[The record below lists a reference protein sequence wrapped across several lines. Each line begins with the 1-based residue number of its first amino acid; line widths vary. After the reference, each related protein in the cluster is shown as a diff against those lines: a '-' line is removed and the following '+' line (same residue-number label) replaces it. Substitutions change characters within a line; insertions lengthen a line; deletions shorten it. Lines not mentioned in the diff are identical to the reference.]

1 MSNQEIEELK
11 SRISDLE
18 LGLQTVED
26 DLEMK
31 SEEAEALRRDVSNK
45 TKQMKMMEEELQR
58 CKKDNDIQEQLIDL
72 KREEVTSMKSKLLQ
86 AYKYLMPEENTAI
99 EYSEMVQRI
108 TNAYIRQREEAAKER
123 EKASSNG
130 AVDVEEKRR
139 LQDALTEAKQKESEK
154 EAEIINQRKELQ
166 RLTAENQKMH
176 QEKQER
182 ESEMESLSMVI
193 EENDAELDRLNGMI
207 AELNASLK
215 SKDEALKSKD
225 EEVSGLNATVE
236 SNDAELDRLNGMIA
250 ELNASLKSKDEALK
264 SKDEALKSKDEEVS
278 GLSATVESNDAEL
291 DRLNGMIAE
300 LNASLKS
307 KDEALKSKD
316 DALLTQTNAKDAL
329 TREYN
334 AVISE
339 VSSLCSDVEMLT
351 SDYSSLKSSYSF
363 VSSHYKEV
371 STNYD
376 TLLRLVSS
384 LKESISS
391 ALYDSILDSYAGV
404 VNELAVRVGDYEA
417 ELSYWIRVFN
427 LKRFDVL
434 TKNEKKQKEENLV
447 LQLHLNEL
455 KDVEKQNDE
464 LKNELESC
472 NQQKKLV
479 EEELSVLKK
488 EVTATHKKD
497 KRVKKNVCD
506 LVLRDVYG
514 KGLCEC
520 SGDGKKCM
528 MCEVK
533 EMIVGLKHSN
543 QVLQEENQKMKYFA
557 AVSLVSFAV
566 SLGLYM
572 MKHCSVCCQQAHT
585 SLQLLQSL
593 LHDGRLKHR
602 EAVLRIH
609 SVVNHQLVELI
620 AVGALIPVQYLQ
632 RIGVLRLLLQL
643 SHGVLQLP
651 FTTLA
656 RGIDDHSVVG
666 EEQEKRVFP
675 TLHTPPTAYTASS
688 DRRDRLRRGM

>member
-26 DLEMK
+26 DLEVK
-31 SEEAEALRRDVSNK
+31 SEEAEALRRDVYNK

-123 EKASSNG
+123 EKASSNS
-130 AVDVEEKRR
+130 VVEVEEKRR

-154 EAEIINQRKELQ
+154 EAEIINQKKEIQ

-176 QEKQER
+176 QENQER

-215 SKDEALKSKD
+215 SKDE
-225 EEVSGLNATVE
+225 
-236 SNDAELDRLNGMIA
+236 
-250 ELNASLKSKDEALK
+250 
-264 SKDEALKSKDEEVS
+264 EVS

-307 KDEALKSKD
+307 KD
-316 DALLTQTNAKDAL
+316 DALQTQANATDTL
-329 TREYN
+329 TRECN

-339 VSSLCSDVEMLT
+339 VYSLYSDVEMLT
-351 SDYSSLKSSYSF
+351 ADYSSLKSSYSF

-376 TLLRLVSS
+376 ALLRLVSS
-384 LKESISS
+384 LKESIS
-391 ALYDSILDSYAGV
+391 AELYDSILDSYAGV
-404 VNELAVRVGDYEA
+404 VNELALRVGDYEA
-417 ELSYWIRVFN
+417 ELSYWIRVYN
-427 LKRFDVL
+427 LKRFDEL

-447 LQLHLNEL
+447 LQLRLNEL
-455 KDVEKQNDE
+455 KEVKSQNEE
-464 LKNELESC
+464 LKSELESC
-472 NQQKKLV
+472 NQQKKVV

-488 EVTATHKKD
+488 EVTATHKKE
-497 KRVKKNVCD
+497 KKVKKNVCD

-528 MCEVK
+528 MCQVK
-533 EMIVGLKHSN
+533 EMIVGLKQSN

-566 SLGLYM
+566 SLGLYL

-609 SVVNHQLVELI
+609 RVVNHQLVELI
-620 AVGALIPVQYLQ
+620 AVGALIPVQHLQ

-643 SHGVLQLP
+643 PYGVLQLP

>member
-31 SEEAEALRRDVSNK
+31 SEEAEALRRDVANK

-123 EKASSNG
+123 EKASSNS
-130 AVDVEEKRR
+130 VVEVEEKRR

-154 EAEIINQRKELQ
+154 EAEIINQKKEIQ

-215 SKDEALKSKD
+215 SKDE
-225 EEVSGLNATVE
+225 
-236 SNDAELDRLNGMIA
+236 
-250 ELNASLKSKDEALK
+250 
-264 SKDEALKSKDEEVS
+264 EVS

-307 KDEALKSKD
+307 KD
-316 DALLTQTNAKDAL
+316 DALLTQANDTDAL

-334 AVISE
+334 EVITQF
-339 VSSLCSDVEMLT
+339 SSLCSVVESLT
-351 SDYSSLKSSYSF
+351 SDYLSLKSSYSF
-363 VSSHYKEV
+363 VSSHYNEV

-376 TLLRLVSS
+376 ALLRLVSS

-404 VNELAVRVGDYEA
+404 VNELALRVGDYEA
-417 ELSYWIRVFN
+417 ELSYWIRVYN
-427 LKRFDVL
+427 LKRFDEL

-447 LQLHLNEL
+447 LQLRLNEL
-455 KDVEKQNDE
+455 KEVESQNEE
-464 LKNELESC
+464 LKSELESC
-472 NQQKKLV
+472 NQQKKVV

-488 EVTATHKKD
+488 EVTATHKKE
-497 KRVKKNVCD
+497 KKVKKNVCD

-528 MCEVK
+528 MCQVK
-533 EMIVGLKHSN
+533 EMIVGLKQSN

-566 SLGLYM
+566 SHGLYL
-572 MKHCSVCCQQAHT
+572 MKHCSVCCQQAYT

-609 SVVNHQLVELI
+609 RVVNHQLVELI
-620 AVGALIPVQYLQ
+620 AVGALIPVQHLQ

>member
-1 MSNQEIEELK
+1 
-11 SRISDLE
+11 
-18 LGLQTVED
+18 
-26 DLEMK
+26 
-31 SEEAEALRRDVSNK
+31 
-45 TKQMKMMEEELQR
+45 
-58 CKKDNDIQEQLIDL
+58 
-72 KREEVTSMKSKLLQ
+72 
-86 AYKYLMPEENTAI
+86 
-99 EYSEMVQRI
+99 
-108 TNAYIRQREEAAKER
+108 
-123 EKASSNG
+123 
-130 AVDVEEKRR
+130 
-139 LQDALTEAKQKESEK
+139 
-154 EAEIINQRKELQ
+154 
-166 RLTAENQKMH
+166 
-176 QEKQER
+176 
-182 ESEMESLSMVI
+182 
-193 EENDAELDRLNGMI
+193 
-207 AELNASLK
+207 
-215 SKDEALKSKD
+215 
-225 EEVSGLNATVE
+225 
-236 SNDAELDRLNGMIA
+236 MIA

-264 SKDEALKSKDEEVS
+264 SKDEAL
-278 GLSATVESNDAEL
+278 
-291 DRLNGMIAE
+291 
-300 LNASLKS
+300 
-307 KDEALKSKD
+307 
-316 DALLTQTNAKDAL
+316 LTQANATDAL

-339 VSSLCSDVEMLT
+339 VSFLCSDVEMLT

-376 TLLRLVSS
+376 ALLRLVSS

-404 VNELAVRVGDYEA
+404 VNELALRVGDYEA
-417 ELSYWIRVFN
+417 ELSYWIRVYN
-427 LKRFDVL
+427 LKRFDEL

-447 LQLHLNEL
+447 LQLRLNEL
-455 KDVEKQNDE
+455 KEVESQNEE
-464 LKNELESC
+464 LKSELESC
-472 NQQKKLV
+472 NQQKKVV

-488 EVTATHKKD
+488 EVTATHKKE
-497 KRVKKNVCD
+497 KKVKKNVCD

-528 MCEVK
+528 MCQVK
-533 EMIVGLKHSN
+533 EMIVGLKQSN
-543 QVLQEENQKMKYFA
+543 RVLQEENQKMKYFA

-566 SLGLYM
+566 SLGLYL

-609 SVVNHQLVELI
+609 RVVNHQLVELI
-620 AVGALIPVQYLQ
+620 AVGALIPVQHLQ

>member
-31 SEEAEALRRDVSNK
+31 SEEAEALRRDVANK

-130 AVDVEEKRR
+130 VVDVEEKQR

-154 EAEIINQRKELQ
+154 EAEIINQKKEIQ

-182 ESEMESLSMVI
+182 ESEMESLSLVI

-207 AELNASLK
+207 AELNAS
-215 SKDEALKSKD
+215 
-225 EEVSGLNATVE
+225 
-236 SNDAELDRLNGMIA
+236 
-250 ELNASLKSKDEALK
+250 LK

-307 KDEALKSKD
+307 KD
-316 DALLTQTNAKDAL
+316 DALQTQANATDTL
-329 TREYN
+329 TRECN

-339 VSSLCSDVEMLT
+339 VYSLYSDVEMLT

-363 VSSHYKEV
+363 VSSHYKEM

-376 TLLRLVSS
+376 ALLRLVSS
-384 LKESISS
+384 LKESIS
-391 ALYDSILDSYAGV
+391 AELYDSILDSYAGV
-404 VNELAVRVGDYEA
+404 VNELALRVGDYEA
-417 ELSYWIRVFN
+417 ELSYWIRVYN
-427 LKRFDVL
+427 LKRFDEL

-447 LQLHLNEL
+447 LQLRLNEL
-455 KDVEKQNDE
+455 KEVESQNEE
-464 LKNELESC
+464 LKSELESC
-472 NQQKKLV
+472 NQQKKVV

-488 EVTATHKKD
+488 EVTATHKKE
-497 KRVKKNVCD
+497 KKVKKNVCD

-528 MCEVK
+528 MCQVK
-533 EMIVGLKHSN
+533 EMIVGLKQSN
-543 QVLQEENQKMKYFA
+543 RVLQEENQKMKYFA

-566 SLGLYM
+566 SLGLYL

-620 AVGALIPVQYLQ
+620 AVGALIPVQHLQ

-643 SHGVLQLP
+643 PYGVLQLP

-666 EEQEKRVFP
+666 EEQEQCVFP

>member
-1 MSNQEIEELK
+1 M
-11 SRISDLE
+11 
-18 LGLQTVED
+18 
-26 DLEMK
+26 
-31 SEEAEALRRDVSNK
+31 
-45 TKQMKMMEEELQR
+45 
-58 CKKDNDIQEQLIDL
+58 
-72 KREEVTSMKSKLLQ
+72 
-86 AYKYLMPEENTAI
+86 
-99 EYSEMVQRI
+99 
-108 TNAYIRQREEAAKER
+108 
-123 EKASSNG
+123 
-130 AVDVEEKRR
+130 
-139 LQDALTEAKQKESEK
+139 
-154 EAEIINQRKELQ
+154 
-166 RLTAENQKMH
+166 
-176 QEKQER
+176 
-182 ESEMESLSMVI
+182 
-193 EENDAELDRLNGMI
+193 
-207 AELNASLK
+207 
-215 SKDEALKSKD
+215 
-225 EEVSGLNATVE
+225 
-236 SNDAELDRLNGMIA
+236 
-250 ELNASLKSKDEALK
+250 
-264 SKDEALKSKDEEVS
+264 
-278 GLSATVESNDAEL
+278 
-291 DRLNGMIAE
+291 
-300 LNASLKS
+300 
-307 KDEALKSKD
+307 
-316 DALLTQTNAKDAL
+316 
-329 TREYN
+329 
-334 AVISE
+334 
-339 VSSLCSDVEMLT
+339 
-351 SDYSSLKSSYSF
+351 
-363 VSSHYKEV
+363 

-376 TLLRLVSS
+376 ALLRLVSS
-384 LKESISS
+384 LKESIS
-391 ALYDSILDSYAGV
+391 AELYDSILDSYAGV

-479 EEELSVLKK
+479 EEELSVVKK
-488 EVTATHKKD
+488 EAAASHKKE

-528 MCEVK
+528 MCQVK
-533 EMIVGLKHSN
+533 EMIVGLKQSN

-620 AVGALIPVQYLQ
+620 AVGALIPVQHLQ

-643 SHGVLQLP
+643 PYGVLQLP

-666 EEQEKRVFP
+666 EEQEQCVFP

>member
-31 SEEAEALRRDVSNK
+31 SEEADALRRDVTNK

-58 CKKDNDIQEQLIDL
+58 CKKDNDIQEQLLDL

-86 AYKYLMPEENTAI
+86 AYRLLMPEENTAI
-99 EYSEMVQRI
+99 EYSEIVQRI
-108 TNAYIRQREEAAKER
+108 TNAYIRQREEAVKER

-130 AVDVEEKRR
+130 VVDVEEKRR
-139 LQDALTEAKQKESEK
+139 LQNALTEAKQKESEK
-154 EAEIINQRKELQ
+154 EAEIINQRKEIQ
-166 RLTAENQKMH
+166 RLTAENQKMQ

-215 SKDEALKSKD
+215 SKDE
-225 EEVSGLNATVE
+225 
-236 SNDAELDRLNGMIA
+236 
-250 ELNASLKSKDEALK
+250 
-264 SKDEALKSKDEEVS
+264 EVS

-300 LNASLKS
+300 LNAS
-307 KDEALKSKD
+307 LKSKD

-376 TLLRLVSS
+376 ALLRLVSS
-384 LKESISS
+384 LKESIS
-391 ALYDSILDSYAGV
+391 AELYDSILDSYAGV

-447 LQLHLNEL
+447 LQLRLNEL
-455 KDVEKQNDE
+455 KEVESQNEE
-464 LKNELESC
+464 LKSELESC
-472 NQQKKLV
+472 NQQKKVV

-488 EVTATHKKD
+488 EVTATHKKE
-497 KRVKKNVCD
+497 KKVKKNVCD

-528 MCEVK
+528 MCQVK
-533 EMIVGLKHSN
+533 EMIVGLKQSN

-566 SLGLYM
+566 SLVLYM

-620 AVGALIPVQYLQ
+620 AVGALIPVQHLQ

-643 SHGVLQLP
+643 PHGVLQLP

>member
-26 DLEMK
+26 DLEVK
-31 SEEAEALRRDVSNK
+31 SEEAEALRRDVYNK

-123 EKASSNG
+123 EKASSNS
-130 AVDVEEKRR
+130 VVEVEEKRR

-154 EAEIINQRKELQ
+154 EAEIINQKKEIQ

-176 QEKQER
+176 QENQER

-215 SKDEALKSKD
+215 SKDE
-225 EEVSGLNATVE
+225 EVSGLSATVE

-250 ELNASLKSKDEALK
+250 ELNASLK

-307 KDEALKSKD
+307 KD
-316 DALLTQTNAKDAL
+316 DALQTQANATDTL
-329 TREYN
+329 TRECN

-339 VSSLCSDVEMLT
+339 VYSLYSDVEMLT
-351 SDYSSLKSSYSF
+351 ADYSSLKSSYSF

-376 TLLRLVSS
+376 ALLRLVSS
-384 LKESISS
+384 LKESIS
-391 ALYDSILDSYAGV
+391 AELYDSILDSYAGV
-404 VNELAVRVGDYEA
+404 VNELALRVGDYEA
-417 ELSYWIRVFN
+417 ELSYWIRVYN
-427 LKRFDVL
+427 LKRFDEL

-447 LQLHLNEL
+447 LQLRLNEL
-455 KDVEKQNDE
+455 KEVKSQNEE
-464 LKNELESC
+464 LKSELESC
-472 NQQKKLV
+472 NQQKKVV

-488 EVTATHKKD
+488 EVTATHKKE
-497 KRVKKNVCD
+497 KKVKKNVCD

-528 MCEVK
+528 MCQVK
-533 EMIVGLKHSN
+533 EMIVGLKQSN

-566 SLGLYM
+566 SLGLYL

-609 SVVNHQLVELI
+609 RVVNHQLVELI
-620 AVGALIPVQYLQ
+620 AVGALIPVQHLQ

-643 SHGVLQLP
+643 PYGVLQLP